1 MFLND
6 AEKMVKFGK
15 FWSKWVDN
23 VWDEYYSHSVN
34 LNSVKDFVDINEHTF
49 VVWNTNNNS
58 DTWKVY
64 YIDDEPH
71 EY

>member
-1 MFLND
+1 M
-6 AEKMVKFGK
+6 
-15 FWSKWVDN
+15 DN
-23 VWDEYYSHSVN
+23 VWDENYSHSVN

-58 DTWKVY
+58 DTLTVY